1 MDDEPFVLLEQRT
14 KWHQIL
20 DLLYEIYKSLTWLE
34 GTKRGCTDVA
44 LEVLF
49 ELITDEY
56 PVTTA

>member
-1 MDDEPFVLLEQRT
+1 MLPEQRT

-20 DLLYEIYKSLTWLE
+20 DLLNEIYKSLTWLE
-34 GTKRGCTDVA
+34 GTKRGCTGVA

-49 ELITDEY
+49 ELLTDEY